1 MAAPSDDI
9 EDVSMEDE
17 AALLYQ
23 AAYAIASDQPDAR
36 GGLGPADRGLVPG
49 GFSLDLQRLRDRV
62 RAMGEFGR
70 WRLVLI
76 EAGIRDAKAGRS
88 PRD

>member
-1 MAAPSDDI
+1 VADPSDDV

-23 AAYAIASDQPDAR
+23 AAYAIASGQSEA
-36 GGLGPADRGLVPG
+36 PG
-49 GFSLDLQRLRDRV
+49 RSEPSASLPGFWRDLERLRERV

-70 WRLVLI
+70 WRLELI
-76 EAGIRDAKAGRS
+76 EAGIRDASEGKAPRS
-88 PRD
+88 